1 MSSNTAAQ
9 SKGTPLWRI
18 SKKFNFAAEKII
30 PDSFVFCVI
39 LMLVVFVLSLVL
51 CGKGPLELL
60 IAWWDGLSSQF
71 TLAFQMGLMVIVC
84 ATCAQSPQVAKL
96 LNKIAGLVN
105 SRTAALIVLMIFGY
119 VTSMLNWAF
128 CTIVTPILAM
138 HLAKRIKGLH
148 FPMMVAGGY
157 SCMILGQC
165 LGPSATLYS
174 NLATEGSSY
183 AAIVGQTMSVADTC
197 YNPMNIILFT
207 VLAIVFILLVLFTQP
222 GEHELVEL
230 GNIATQADVEPKSYR
245 STTKAETPAEKMNTF
260 KPIMWVVGAFIFVY
274 IIYSVAT
281 KGLLGALNMNL
292 VIFLFVGINCFLFP
306 EPHAW
311 IEAHSNSMHLAT
323 DVMLQFP
330 FYGAIMGMMY
340 LDGGLGSVL
349 VNAIV
354 SIANAQTLPI
364 FSFLS
369 ACVTNLFIPS
379 QGGQF
384 TVQGPL
390 IVEAAKAIPG
400 ANLVNC
406 LNAFVYGDEC
416 TNLLQPLYVIPALSV
431 VGMKL
436 KDVWGFMAFI
446 CMFWGGHHLPGSVLH
461 PYVLVL
467 IPRPPSLRFQ
477 FCTTFSVCANPSQ
490 AAKGEWPQGP
500 PALPHAFRKE
510 ANGHALPSGPHR
522 RKGSQSLA
530 LREIPVVPQ
539 THKSPRNACSGA
551 PGSLSFLLPFTV

>member
-71 TLAFQMGLMVIVC
+71 TLAFQMGLMVIVTS
-84 ATCAQSPQVAKL
+84 TCARSPQAAKL
-96 LNKIAGLVN
+96 LNKIASLVN
-105 SRTAALIVLMIFGY
+105 TRTAALIVLMIFGY

-183 AAIVGQTMSVADTC
+183 AEIVGQSMSVAETC
-197 YNPMNIILFT
+197 YNPMNIILWV
-207 VLAIVFILLVLFTQP
+207 VLAVVFILLVLFTRP

-230 GNIATQADVEPKSYR
+230 GNIATEADVEPESYKS
-245 STTKAETPAEKMNTF
+245 TKKPEKAAEHMNTF
-260 KPIMWVVGAFIFVY
+260 KPFMWITGAFIFLY
-274 IIYSVAT
+274 IVYSVAT

-306 EPHAW
+306 EPHQW
-311 IEAHSNSMHLAT
+311 IEAHKNSMHLAT

-349 VNAIV
+349 INAMV
-354 SIANAQTLPI
+354 SVANAETLPV

-369 ACVTNLFIPS
+369 ACIVNLFIPS

-390 IVEAAKAIPG
+390 IVAAAKAIPDS
-400 ANLVNC
+400 NLVNC

-446 CMFWGGHHLPGSVLH
+446 CVFWV
-461 PYVLVL
+461 V
-467 IPRPPSLRFQ
+467 I
-477 FCTTFSVCANPSQ
+477 VCA
-490 AAKGEWPQGP
+490 G
-500 PALPHAFRKE
+500 LYF
-510 ANGHALPSGPHR
+510 
-522 RKGSQSLA
+522 
-530 LREIPVVPQ
+530 IPM
-539 THKSPRNACSGA
+539 
-551 PGSLSFLLPFTV
+551 FL

>member
-1 MSSNTAAQ
+1 MNT
-9 SKGTPLWRI
+9 
-18 SKKFNFAAEKII
+18 
-30 PDSFVFCVI
+30 
-39 LMLVVFVLSLVL
+39 
-51 CGKGPLELL
+51 
-60 IAWWDGLSSQF
+60 
-71 TLAFQMGLMVIVC
+71 
-84 ATCAQSPQVAKL
+84 
-96 LNKIAGLVN
+96 
-105 SRTAALIVLMIFGY
+105 RTAALIVLMIFGY

-183 AAIVGQTMSVADTC
+183 AEIVGQSMSVAETC
-197 YNPMNIILFT
+197 YNPMNIILWV
-207 VLAIVFILLVLFTQP
+207 VLAVVFILLVLFTRP

-230 GNIATQADVEPKSYR
+230 GNIATEADVEPESYKS
-245 STTKAETPAEKMNTF
+245 TKKPENAAEHMNTF
-260 KPIMWVVGAFIFVY
+260 KPFMWITGAFIFLY
-274 IIYSVAT
+274 IVYSVAT

-306 EPHAW
+306 EPHQW
-311 IEAHSNSMHLAT
+311 IEAHKNSMHLAT

-349 VNAIV
+349 INAMV
-354 SIANAQTLPI
+354 SVANAQTLPI

-369 ACVTNLFIPS
+369 ACLVNLFIPS

-390 IVEAAKAIPG
+390 IVAAAKAIPD

-446 CMFWGGHHLPGSVLH
+446 CVFWV
-461 PYVLVL
+461 V
-467 IPRPPSLRFQ
+467 I
-477 FCTTFSVCANPSQ
+477 VCA
-490 AAKGEWPQGP
+490 G
-500 PALPHAFRKE
+500 LYF
-510 ANGHALPSGPHR
+510 
-522 RKGSQSLA
+522 
-530 LREIPVVPQ
+530 IPM
-539 THKSPRNACSGA
+539 
-551 PGSLSFLLPFTV
+551 FL

>member
-1 MSSNTAAQ
+1 MSNKSATKSQGTA
-9 SKGTPLWRI
+9 LWKI

-39 LMLVVFVLSLVL
+39 LMLVVVVCSLL
-51 CGKGPLELL
+51 IGKGPLELL
-60 IAWWDGLSSQF
+60 NAWWDGLSSQF
-71 TLAFQMGLMVIVC
+71 TLAFQMGLMVVVC
-84 ATCAQSPQVAKL
+84 ATCARSPQVAKL
-96 LNKIAGLVN
+96 LSAIAHLVN
-105 SRTAALIVLMIFGY
+105 NKTAALILLMVFGY

-174 NLATEGSSY
+174 TLATEGSAY
-183 AAIVGQTMSVADTC
+183 AAIVGQSMSVAETC

-207 VLAIVFILLVLFTQP
+207 ILAVVFILLVLFTRP
-222 GEHELVEL
+222 GEDELVEL
-230 GNIATQADVEPKSYR
+230 GDIATQADAVPESYR
-245 STTKAETPAEKMNTF
+245 STEKAVTPAEKMNTF
-260 KPIMWVVGAFIFVY
+260 KPIMWVVGAFIFIY
-274 IIYSVAT
+274 IIYSFIT
-281 KGLLGALNMNL
+281 KGFLGALNMNL

-311 IEAHSNSMHLAT
+311 ISAHADSMHLAT

-340 LDGGLGSVL
+340 VENGLGTVL
-349 VNAIV
+349 VNAICSV
-354 SIANAQTLPI
+354 ANAQTLPI
-364 FSFLS
+364 FAFLS
-369 ACVTNLFIPS
+369 ACVVNLFVPS

-390 IVEAAKAIPG
+390 IVEAAKNIQG

-446 CMFWGGHHLPGSVLH
+446 CVFWIVIVCLGLYFIPMFV
-461 PYVLVL
+461 
-467 IPRPPSLRFQ
+467 
-477 FCTTFSVCANPSQ
+477 
-490 AAKGEWPQGP
+490 
-500 PALPHAFRKE
+500 
-510 ANGHALPSGPHR
+510 
-522 RKGSQSLA
+522 
-530 LREIPVVPQ
+530 
-539 THKSPRNACSGA
+539 
-551 PGSLSFLLPFTV
+551 

>member
-1 MSSNTAAQ
+1 MSTQANTATA

-39 LMLVVFVLSLVL
+39 LMLVVFILSLF
-51 CGKGPLELL
+51 CGKTPLELL
-60 IAWWDGLSSQF
+60 VAWWDGLSSQF

-84 ATCAQSPQVAKL
+84 ATCARSPQVSHL
-96 LNKIAGLVN
+96 LNSISKLVN
-105 SRTAALIVLMIFGY
+105 SRTAALVLLMLFGY
-119 VTSMLNWAF
+119 VTSMMNWAF

-174 NLATEGSSY
+174 SLATEGSNYST
-183 AAIVGQTMSVADTC
+183 IVGQTMSVADTC
-197 YNPMNIILFT
+197 YNPVNIILWAI
-207 VLAIVFILLVLFTQP
+207 LAVCFIALVLFTQP
-222 GEHELVEL
+222 GENELVEL
-230 GNIATQADVEPKSYR
+230 GSIATQADVEPKSYH
-245 STTKAETPAEKMNTF
+245 STEKAVTPAEKMNTF
-260 KPIMWVVGAFIFVY
+260 KPIMWLVGAFILAY
-274 IIYSVAT
+274 IIYSFAT
-281 KGLLGALNMNL
+281 KGFLGSLNMNF

-311 IEAHSNSMHLAT
+311 IEAHGESMHLAT
-323 DVMLQFP
+323 DIILQFP

-340 LDGGLGSVL
+340 LEGGLGAVLINAMVSV
-349 VNAIV
+349 
-354 SIANAQTLPI
+354 ANAQTLPI
-364 FSFLS
+364 FTFLS
-369 ACVTNLFIPS
+369 ACVVNLFIPS

-390 IVEAAKAIPG
+390 IVGAVKSIPG
-400 ANLVNC
+400 ASLVNC

-446 CMFWGGHHLPGSVLH
+446 CVFWVIICSAGLYFIPMF
-461 PYVLVL
+461 
-467 IPRPPSLRFQ
+467 I
-477 FCTTFSVCANPSQ
+477 
-490 AAKGEWPQGP
+490 
-500 PALPHAFRKE
+500 
-510 ANGHALPSGPHR
+510 
-522 RKGSQSLA
+522 
-530 LREIPVVPQ
+530 
-539 THKSPRNACSGA
+539 
-551 PGSLSFLLPFTV
+551 

>member
-1 MSSNTAAQ
+1 MTQKKTADR
-9 SKGTPLWRI
+9 GTLLWRI

-39 LMLVVFVLSLVL
+39 LMLLVFVLSLFI
-51 CGKGPLELL
+51 GKGPIELL
-60 IAWWDGLSSQF
+60 SAWWGGLSSQF

-84 ATCAQSPQVAKL
+84 ATCARSPQVAKL
-96 LNKIAGLVN
+96 LSSIAKLVN

-174 NLATEGSSY
+174 NLAIEGSSY
-183 AAIVGQTMSVADTC
+183 ATIVGQSMSVAETC
-197 YNPMNIILFT
+197 YNPMNIILFC
-207 VLAIVFILLVLFTQP
+207 VLAVCFILLVLFTRP
-222 GEHELVEL
+222 GEGELVEL
-230 GNIATQADVEPKSYR
+230 GDIATQADTVPDSFKITE
-245 STTKAETPAEKMNTF
+245 KAETFADKMNTSR
-260 KPIMWVVGAFIFVY
+260 PIMWIVGLFIFVY
-274 IIYSVAT
+274 IIYSFIT
-281 KGLLGALNMNL
+281 KGFLPSLNMNM
-292 VIFLFVGINCFLFP
+292 VIFMFVGINCFLFP
-306 EPHAW
+306 QPRAW
-311 IEAHSNSMHLAT
+311 ISAHAASMHLAT

-340 LDGGLGSVL
+340 IENGLGTVLINAMVSV
-349 VNAIV
+349 
-354 SIANAQTLPI
+354 ANAQTLPV

-369 ACVTNLFIPS
+369 ACLVNLFIPS

-390 IVEAAKAIPG
+390 IVEAAKNIQG

-436 KDVWGFMAFI
+436 RDVWGFMAFI
-446 CMFWGGHHLPGSVLH
+446 CVFWLVIVCLGLYFIPMF
-461 PYVLVL
+461 
-467 IPRPPSLRFQ
+467 I
-477 FCTTFSVCANPSQ
+477 
-490 AAKGEWPQGP
+490 
-500 PALPHAFRKE
+500 
-510 ANGHALPSGPHR
+510 
-522 RKGSQSLA
+522 
-530 LREIPVVPQ
+530 
-539 THKSPRNACSGA
+539 
-551 PGSLSFLLPFTV
+551 

>member
-1 MSSNTAAQ
+1 MTEKKTADRG
-9 SKGTPLWRI
+9 SLLWRI

-39 LMLVVFVLSLVL
+39 LMLLVFVLSLII
-51 CGKGPLELL
+51 GKGPIELL
-60 IAWWDGLSSQF
+60 TAWWGGLSSQF

-84 ATCAQSPQVAKL
+84 ATCARSPQVAKL
-96 LNKIAGLVN
+96 LSNIAKLVN
-105 SRTAALIVLMIFGY
+105 SRTAALIVLMVFGY
-119 VTSMLNWAF
+119 VTSMMNWAF

-174 NLATEGSSY
+174 NLAIEDGNY
-183 AAIVGQTMSVADTC
+183 AKIVGQSMSVADTC
-197 YNPMNIILFT
+197 YNPMNIVLFCILAVCF
-207 VLAIVFILLVLFTQP
+207 VLLVLFTRP
-222 GEHELVEL
+222 GEGELVEL
-230 GNIATQADVEPKSYR
+230 GDIATQADAIPESYKI
-245 STTKAETPAEKMNTF
+245 TEKPVTFADKMNTC
-260 KPIMWVVGAFIFVY
+260 KPIMWIVGLFIFVY
-274 IIYSVAT
+274 IVYAIAT
-281 KGLLGALNMNL
+281 KGFLKALNMNM

-306 EPHAW
+306 QPRAW
-311 IEAHSNSMHLAT
+311 INAHAASMHLAT

-340 LDGGLGSVL
+340 VENGLGTTL
-349 VNAIV
+349 VNAMV
-354 SIANAQTLPI
+354 SVANAQTLPI
-364 FSFLS
+364 LSFLS
-369 ACVTNLFIPS
+369 ASLVNLFIPS

-390 IVEAAKAIPG
+390 IVEAAKNIPG

-436 KDVWGFMAFI
+436 RDVWGFMAFI
-446 CMFWGGHHLPGSVLH
+446 CVFWLVIVCLGLYFIPMF
-461 PYVLVL
+461 
-467 IPRPPSLRFQ
+467 I
-477 FCTTFSVCANPSQ
+477 
-490 AAKGEWPQGP
+490 
-500 PALPHAFRKE
+500 
-510 ANGHALPSGPHR
+510 
-522 RKGSQSLA
+522 
-530 LREIPVVPQ
+530 
-539 THKSPRNACSGA
+539 
-551 PGSLSFLLPFTV
+551 

>member
-1 MSSNTAAQ
+1 MSEQTKSRSASQ
-9 SKGTPLWRI
+9 GTLLWRI

-39 LMLVVFVLSLVL
+39 LMLAVFVLSLLL
-51 CGKGPLELL
+51 CGKSPLDLL
-60 IAWWDGLSSQF
+60 IAWWNGLSSQF
-71 TLAFQMGLMVIVC
+71 TLAFQMGLMVIVTS
-84 ATCAQSPQVAKL
+84 TCARSPQAAKL
-96 LNKIAGLVN
+96 LNKIASLVN
-105 SRTAALIVLMIFGY
+105 TRTAALIVLMIFGY

-128 CTIVTPILAM
+128 CTIVTPIL
-138 HLAKRIKGLH
+138 
-148 FPMMVAGGY
+148 
-157 SCMILGQC
+157 GQC

-183 AAIVGQTMSVADTC
+183 AEIVGQSMSVAETC
-197 YNPMNIILFT
+197 YNPMNIILWV
-207 VLAIVFILLVLFTQP
+207 VLAVVFILLVLFTRP

-230 GNIATQADVEPKSYR
+230 GNIATEADVEPESYKS
-245 STTKAETPAEKMNTF
+245 TKKPENAAEHMNTF
-260 KPIMWVVGAFIFVY
+260 RPFMWITGAFIFFY
-274 IIYSVAT
+274 IVYSVAT

-306 EPHAW
+306 EPHQW
-311 IEAHSNSMHLAT
+311 IEAHKNSMHLAT

-349 VNAIV
+349 INAMV
-354 SIANAQTLPI
+354 SVANAQTLPI

-369 ACVTNLFIPS
+369 ACLVNLFIPS

-390 IVEAAKAIPG
+390 IVAAAKAIPD

-446 CMFWGGHHLPGSVLH
+446 CVFWV
-461 PYVLVL
+461 V
-467 IPRPPSLRFQ
+467 I
-477 FCTTFSVCANPSQ
+477 VCA
-490 AAKGEWPQGP
+490 G
-500 PALPHAFRKE
+500 LYF
-510 ANGHALPSGPHR
+510 
-522 RKGSQSLA
+522 
-530 LREIPVVPQ
+530 IPM
-539 THKSPRNACSGA
+539 
-551 PGSLSFLLPFTV
+551 FL

>member
-1 MSSNTAAQ
+1 MSQKTAKKDQ
-9 SKGTPLWRI
+9 GTLLWRI

-39 LMLVVFVLSLVL
+39 LMLVVFVLSLTI

-60 IAWWDGLSSQF
+60 TAWWDGLSSQF
-71 TLAFQMGLMVIVC
+71 TLAFQMGLMVVVC
-84 ATCAQSPQVAKL
+84 ATCARSPQVAKL
-96 LNKIAGLVN
+96 LSSLAGLVN
-105 SRTAALIVLMIFGY
+105 NRTAALILLMCFGY

-174 NLATEGSSY
+174 TLATEGSSY
-183 AAIVGQTMSVADTC
+183 ATIVGKTMSVAETC

-207 VLAIVFILLVLFTQP
+207 ILAVCFVLLVLFTRP
-222 GEHELVEL
+222 GVSELVEL
-230 GNIATQADVEPKSYR
+230 GDIATQADAIPESYR
-245 STTKAETPAEKMNTF
+245 STEKAVTPAEKMNTC
-260 KPIMWVVGAFIFVY
+260 KPFMWITGLFIFAY
-274 IIYSVAT
+274 IIYSVAA

-292 VIFLFVGINCFLFP
+292 VIFMFVGINCFLFP

-311 IEAHSNSMHLAT
+311 IEAHKDSMHLAT

-349 VNAIV
+349 INAMV
-354 SIANAQTLPI
+354 SVANAQTLPI

-369 ACVTNLFIPS
+369 ACIVNLFIPS

-390 IVEAAKAIPG
+390 IVAAAKAIPD

-446 CMFWGGHHLPGSVLH
+446 CVFWV
-461 PYVLVL
+461 V
-467 IPRPPSLRFQ
+467 I
-477 FCTTFSVCANPSQ
+477 VCA
-490 AAKGEWPQGP
+490 G
-500 PALPHAFRKE
+500 LYF
-510 ANGHALPSGPHR
+510 
-522 RKGSQSLA
+522 
-530 LREIPVVPQ
+530 IPM
-539 THKSPRNACSGA
+539 
-551 PGSLSFLLPFTV
+551 FL

>member
-1 MSSNTAAQ
+1 MSENTASQ
-9 SKGTPLWRI
+9 DRGTLLWRI
-18 SKKFNFAAEKII
+18 SKKFSFAAEKII

-39 LMLVVFVLSLVL
+39 LMLVVFVFSMLI
-51 CGKGPLELL
+51 GKGPLELL

-71 TLAFQMGLMVIVC
+71 TLAFQMGLMVIVTS
-84 ATCAQSPQVAKL
+84 TCARSPQAAKL
-96 LNKIAGLVN
+96 MHKIASLVN
-105 SRTAALIVLMIFGY
+105 SRTAALIVLMLFGY

-183 AAIVGQTMSVADTC
+183 AQIVGQSMSVADTC
-197 YNPMNIILFT
+197 YNPMNIILW
-207 VLAIVFILLVLFTQP
+207 VILAVCFILLVLFTRP
-222 GEHELVEL
+222 GQSELVEL
-230 GNIATQADVEPKSYR
+230 GNIATEADKLPESYKV
-245 STTKAETPAEKMNTF
+245 TEKPTNAAEHMNTF
-260 KPIMWVVGAFIFVY
+260 KPFMWVTGAFIFIY

-281 KGLLGALNMNL
+281 KGFLNALNMNL

-306 EPHAW
+306 QPRQW
-311 IEAHSNSMHLAT
+311 MEAHKNSMHLAT

-340 LDGGLGSVL
+340 VENGLGAVL
-349 VNAIV
+349 VNGMV
-354 SIANAQTLPI
+354 SIATARTLPI

-369 ACVTNLFIPS
+369 ACIVNLFVPS

-390 IVEAAKAIPG
+390 IVEAASRIQG

-446 CMFWGGHHLPGSVLH
+446 CVFWLVIVCLGLYFIPMF
-461 PYVLVL
+461 
-467 IPRPPSLRFQ
+467 I
-477 FCTTFSVCANPSQ
+477 
-490 AAKGEWPQGP
+490 
-500 PALPHAFRKE
+500 
-510 ANGHALPSGPHR
+510 
-522 RKGSQSLA
+522 
-530 LREIPVVPQ
+530 
-539 THKSPRNACSGA
+539 
-551 PGSLSFLLPFTV
+551 